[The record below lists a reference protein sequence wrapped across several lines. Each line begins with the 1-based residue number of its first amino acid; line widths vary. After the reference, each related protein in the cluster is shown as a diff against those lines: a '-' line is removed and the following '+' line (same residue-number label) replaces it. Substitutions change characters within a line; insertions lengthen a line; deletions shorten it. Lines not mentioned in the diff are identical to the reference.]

1 MKRLGLFLVV
11 CFAFVTFSVAQN
23 NIVKSLERDVPGQ
36 GKVRVHQ
43 DARITALIGS
53 EYVSTGSDDTRTIKT
68 SGYRIQVYAGNNTR
82 RARTEAQTVGDS
94 IQALFPELPVYTNFQ
109 PPRWLCRVGDYR
121 SIEEADAM
129 MRQLRATGRFKE
141 VSIVRDQI
149 NIPLY

>member
-1 MKRLGLFLVV
+1 MKRLGSFLVV

-68 SGYRIQVYAGNNTR
+68 SGYRIQV
-82 RARTEAQTVGDS
+82 
-94 IQALFPELPVYTNFQ
+94 
-109 PPRWLCRVGDYR
+109 
-121 SIEEADAM
+121 
-129 MRQLRATGRFKE
+129 
-141 VSIVRDQI
+141 
-149 NIPLY
+149 